1 MKSWSYFI
9 WFKRLI
15 PFVLLGLIW
24 LAYVKIRDYRQD
36 RQARFESKIALVTA
50 HIWIAGAKYH
60 DNPDRFMQYRDSVLK
75 ANDLNL
81 DEIEDYASKYQKE
94 PEKYERVAELTAE
107 YVDSLYEL
115 EDSLLHMKTDTSVVS
130 VDSTQQKRS
139 QR

>member
-36 RQARFESKIALVTA
+36 RQAHFESKIALVTA

>member
-15 PFVLLGLIW
+15 PFVLLGILW
-24 LAYVKIRDYRQD
+24 LAYVKIRDYRHD
-36 RQARFESKIALVTA
+36 RQARFESTIALVTA

-60 DNPDRFMQYRDSVLK
+60 DDPDRFVIYRDSVLK
-75 ANDLNL
+75 ANDLTL

-107 YVDSLYEL
+107 FVDSLYEL
-115 EDSLLHMKTDTSVVS
+115 EDSLRRVEKDTSVAAS
-130 VDSTQQKRS
+130 DSTQQKRS
-139 QR
+139 ER

>member
-24 LAYVKIRDYRQD
+24 LAYVTIRDYRHD
-36 RQARFESKIALVTA
+36 RQARIESKIALVTA

-60 DNPDRFMQYRDSVLK
+60 DDPDRFVQYRDSVLK
-75 ANDLNL
+75 TNELTL
-81 DEIEDYASKYQKE
+81 DEIESYASKYQKE

-107 YVDSLYEL
+107 YVDSLYEI
-115 EDSLLHMKTDTSVVS
+115 EDSLMRLKKDTLVAGA
-130 VDSTQQKRS
+130 DSTQQKRS
-139 QR
+139 ER

>member
-9 WFKRLI
+9 WVKRLI

-24 LAYVKIRDYRQD
+24 LAFVNIQDYRHD

-60 DNPDRFMQYRDSVLK
+60 DNPDRFVKYRDSVLK
-75 ANDLNL
+75 ANDLTL

-94 PEKYERVAELTAE
+94 PEKYERVAELTAD
-107 YVDSLYEL
+107 YVDSLYDI
-115 EDSLLHMKTDTSVVS
+115 EDSLIRLKQDTAVADSN
-130 VDSTQQKRS
+130 STQPKRS
-139 QR
+139 ER